1 MGKLEDSILV
11 GISRPVDGWANRN
24 GYTLIKHH
32 LKQVK
37 KSDEYADVRYALLGT
52 VTSRAWKYGQLDK
65 PRTSCTEGHSEH

>member
-52 VTSRAWKYGQLDK
+52 VTSRA
-65 PRTSCTEGHSEH
+65 